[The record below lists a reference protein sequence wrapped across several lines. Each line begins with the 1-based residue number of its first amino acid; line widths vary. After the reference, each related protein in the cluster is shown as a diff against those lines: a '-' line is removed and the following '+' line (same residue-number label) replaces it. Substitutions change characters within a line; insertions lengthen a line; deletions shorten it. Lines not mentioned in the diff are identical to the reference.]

1 MGFIVLS
8 EYVYWCLS
16 SSMENPLPL
25 SLQILPLHPF
35 PLFAPTTQIRYMVE
49 LLSDSLLSLFVFSL
63 QYSDFFFSNLPSS
76 NSALIYFSIIKVLF
90 LFKICMVIGNLLLL
104 TKTLH
109 YLFYCL
115 KIYLPI
121 WLFNVFAGLI
131 RLFAFVELLYVGI
144 HAYKIIFNWTVSMG
158 TFWDLGRGISP
169 KEKKPLSGAW
179 GHYPTYDHFEINCHF
194 LKHII
199 NVTSSPKFMLGPL
212 NGWDSHRWLLL
223 FLGLHPW

>member
-1 MGFIVLS
+1 MYIGACHQVWRILCHYHFK
-8 EYVYWCLS
+8 YCLFTHF
-16 SSMENPLPL
+16 LYL
-25 SLQILPLHPF
+25 LLQPKLDIWWSFSVTPSY
-35 PLFAPTTQIRYMVE
+35 LF
-49 LLSDSLLSLFVFSL
+49 LFSL
-63 QYSDFFFSNLPSS
+63 CNILIFFSNLPSS

-104 TKTLH
+104 TKTFH

-131 RLFAFVELLYVGI
+131 HLFVFVELLYVGI
-144 HAYKIIFNWTVSMG
+144 HAYQIIFNWIVSMG

-194 LKHII
+194 LKHIV